1 MWSVPEV
8 WTVARKAEFNRR
20 ELRGLGI
27 VTIGGQIQRLSDKL
41 FLVKSQSTDAF
52 HRVEWVSGKW
62 SCDCQDY
69 MKRGKP
75 CKHIYAVN
83 FLLALP
89 LIVLSNTRALERKC
103 PYCGSN
109 KTILKGFRYNKAGAV
124 RLRKCKVCNKRFK
137 DDLMSEGRGNNTA
150 LAIIALDLHYKG
162 LSLRDIKN
170 HIWQVYCI
178 SKPVST
184 LHRWIVKLTEIMCK
198 ALKDVRLE
206 LGNKWL
212 GDETVLKVNGKEK
225 YLWSIMDYETRCHI
239 AHLLTEG
246 RGAKEASIVIKKS
259 IRRAGKQPQK
269 LITDGLKSYSKALKE
284 LPCSHIEHVAKVG
297 LASPGDSNN
306 RIERLQGTIK
316 NWTKAKR
323 GLKNQSQTLIE
334 GYLLYYNCIRP
345 HMALSN
351 KTPVN
356 MNNDGRWLSLLE
368 KYKE

>member
-1 MWSVPEV
+1 
-8 WTVARKAEFNRR
+8 VARKTEFNRR

-27 VTIGGQIQRLSDKL
+27 VAIGGQIQRLSDKL
-41 FLVKSQSTDAF
+41 FLVKSQTTDAF
-52 HRVEWVSGKW
+52 HKVEWVGAKW

-89 LIVLSNTRALERKC
+89 LIVLSNTRALKRKC

-109 KTILKGFRYNKAGAV
+109 KTILKGFRYNMTGAV
-124 RLRKCKVCNKRFK
+124 RLRLCKICNRRFK
-137 DDLMSEGRGNNTA
+137 DDLMPEGKGNNTA
-150 LAIIALDLHYKG
+150 LAIIALDLYYKG
-162 LSLRDIKN
+162 LSLREIRN

-178 SKPVST
+178 DKPVST
-184 LHRWIVKLTEIMCK
+184 LHRWIVKLTETMCEV
-198 ALKDVRLE
+198 LKDVRLE

-212 GDETVLKVNGKEK
+212 GDETVVKVNGKEK

-239 AHLLTEG
+239 ATLLTEG
-246 RGAKEASIVIKKS
+246 RGAKEASSVIKKA
-259 IRRAGKQPQK
+259 IRDAGKQPQK
-269 LITDGLKSYSKALKE
+269 FVTDGLKSYSTALKE
-284 LPCSHIEHVAKVG
+284 LPSNCIEHVSNVG
-297 LASPGDSNN
+297 LANQRDSNN

-323 GLKNQSQTLIE
+323 GLKSQSETLVE
-334 GYLLYYNCIRP
+334 GHRLYYNFIRP
-345 HMALSN
+345 HMALRN

-356 MNNDGRWLSLLE
+356 MNKDGRWLPLLE